1 LNNREVAQV
10 FDTIAD
16 LLEIKGEA
24 IYRVLAYRRAAESLR
39 TLGRDVNAFWQE
51 GSLRSIAGVGEAIA
65 SKIDE
70 LLSTGHIAFYDKLTS
85 EMPAGLVDVL
95 QVGDVG
101 PKKARR
107 FWKELN
113 ITSIESLEQAARQ
126 GELAQLSGMGAKS
139 EARILENIEALK
151 RRQTG
156 RFSIGVALPTAEALL
171 GELRA
176 LDSVERA
183 EAAGSVRRMRETVG
197 DLDLLVAS
205 SDGPAVM
212 EAFVHFPQIARVLG
226 RGDTKSSVELHDGLR
241 VQVWVHP
248 SEHFGTALQYA
259 TGSQAHNVRLRE
271 LALDQGLSLSEH
283 GFKTRQGKE
292 LFCSTEEQVYA
303 TLGLPWIPPELREDR
318 GEIKAAQEDR
328 LPDLIEE
335 SDLRGELHAH
345 TDWSDGSVSLEI
357 MAQAAVEFGLDYLV
371 ISDHTQS
378 LGVANGLSPER
389 LEAQRK
395 EIDKLQRKLG
405 DRLVLLHGAEVEIL
419 ADGRLDL
426 PEEVLSRLDIV
437 VASLH
442 TSLRQPRPQVT
453 ARLLGAIASRNVD
466 VIGHPSGRLIGS
478 RDPADLDMEAVLQ
491 AASEHDT
498 ALEINANPERLDLN
512 DGYARRAAGLG
523 CLLTID
529 TDAHRP
535 EHLSLRRYGVGTARR
550 AWLPAE
556 AVLNTWPLDRLRDWL
571 NSRK

>member
-39 TLGRDVNAFWQE
+39 TLGRDVNSFWQE

-113 ITSIESLEQAARQ
+113 ITSIEGLEQAARQ

-151 RRQTG
+151 HRQTG
-156 RFSIGVALPTAEALL
+156 RVSIGVALPTAEALL

-292 LFCSTEEQVYA
+292 LFCSTEEEVYA

-318 GEIKAAQEDR
+318 GEIKAAQEDQ

-426 PEEVLSRLDIV
+426 PDEVLSRLDIV

-535 EHLSLRRYGVGTARR
+535 EHLSLRRYGVGPARR

>member
-1 LNNREVAQV
+1 LNNKEVAQV

-24 IYRVLAYRRAAESLR
+24 IYRVLAYRRAAESIR
-39 TLGRDVNAFWQE
+39 TLGRDINAFWQE
-51 GSLRSIAGVGEAIA
+51 GSLRSIAGVGDAIA

-70 LLSTGHIAFYDKLTS
+70 LLRTGHIAFYSKLTS
-85 EMPAGLVDVL
+85 EIPTGLVDVL
-95 QVGDVG
+95 HVGDVG
-101 PKKARR
+101 PKKAAR

-113 ITSIESLEQAARQ
+113 ITTIEGLEQAARQ
-126 GELAQLSGMGAKS
+126 GKLRQLSGMGEKS
-139 EARILENIEALK
+139 EARIIENIEAMK
-151 RRQTG
+151 RRHTG
-156 RFSIGVALPTAEALL
+156 RVSIGVALPAAEALL
-171 GELRA
+171 GRLRA

-205 SDGPAVM
+205 HDGPAVM
-212 EAFVHFPQIARVLG
+212 EAFVRFPEIARVLG
-226 RGDTKSSVELHDGLR
+226 RGDTKTSVELHDGLR

-248 SEHFGTALQYA
+248 AEHFGTALQYA
-259 TGSQAHNVRLRE
+259 TGSQAHNVKLRE

-292 LFCSTEEQVYA
+292 LFCSNEDQVYA
-303 TLGLPWIPPELREDR
+303 ILGLSWIAPELREDR
-318 GEIKAAQEDR
+318 GEIAAAQEGW

-345 TDWSDGSVSLEI
+345 SDWSDGSASLEV
-357 MAQAAVEFGLDYLV
+357 MAQGAIEFGFDYLV

-389 LEAQRK
+389 LEAQRR
-395 EIDKLQRKLG
+395 EIIKLQRKLG
-405 DRLVLLHGAEVEIL
+405 DRLILLQGAEVEIL

-426 PEEVLSRLDIV
+426 PDEVLSRLDLV

-442 TSLRQPRPQVT
+442 TSLRQPRQQIT
-453 ARLLGAIASRNVD
+453 ARLLKAIANRHVD

-478 RDPADLDMEAVLQ
+478 RDAADLDMEAILQ

-512 DGYARRAAGLG
+512 EGYARRAAELG
-523 CLLTID
+523 CLLAID
-529 TDAHRP
+529 TDAHHP
-535 EHLSLRRYGVGTARR
+535 EHFSLRRYGVGTARR

-556 AVLNTWPLDRLRDWL
+556 AVLNTWPIDRLKDWL
-571 NSRK
+571 DSRS